1 MRSAAAVGG
10 AARQG
15 VSGVPGAGVKVGYVG
30 KVRRWLPP
38 VALLAALIIIS
49 AIAPDPVAGSSPA
62 TPELV
67 VRSANTIR
75 PVNRD
80 LSGFHVRNSAASIAS
95 DFDGLGATSF
105 RHVMSDYDFLDF
117 DCATKKISPA
127 SIEYFGS
134 WIDAVTAEGARP
146 ILSLS
151 YVPPCFARNGQ
162 PKGPPKP
169 DAIDDYRSFL
179 DDLFAG
185 LVTDRV
191 AAGREP
197 MRWFELWN
205 EPDIGLDPGNT
216 STGHGYVGTLD
227 EYVERNLPSLVGAIQ
242 QAESDSGVDLHIG
255 TPATYA
261 PWSFASVYGD
271 LATMLERANGFDRAT
286 AEQSAASI
294 IAYLGPVRSV
304 ALMEDGGFRWPR
316 RIADEAAA
324 LGLKVDFA
332 SVHYYPNTPLLG
344 LDFPEPKGPVLMKGR
359 NPDASPDA
367 YRALAER
374 WSAEF
379 RDQELVLS
387 EWGLTASG
395 ADARSGTCET
405 AAFDA
410 ASLSV
415 MQDSAI
421 DRALYLGR
429 PGGVEDAPFRAWSA
443 LPNDQVAVDQSG
455 GLAGVWSTAASGAG
469 RTTLLLSQWHSK
481 LTDAEDLSVPVVVE
495 GLPEGTYHVTVETIG
510 QGTSPA
516 ASSVERVVSSH
527 GGRLEIAEPL
537 ALRGQAFVR
546 VDVRATGVEP
556 LPALTNADPSGDAHT
571 CLVSVP
577 PSPTTTTTV
586 PAAGPPPSPTT
597 TTTAPAAGPPPP
609 SSSTTTVPSARPAPP
624 IAAEPAFAG

>member
-1 MRSAAAVGG
+1 MKSAADG
-10 AARQG
+10 AAGQK

-30 KVRRWLPP
+30 EVRRWLPP
-38 VALLAALIIIS
+38 VALLAALIVIS
-49 AIAPDPVAGSSPA
+49 SIAPDPVAGSSPA

-67 VRSANTIR
+67 VWSANAIR

-80 LSGFHVRNSAASIAS
+80 LTGFHVRNSAASIAS

-117 DCATKKISPA
+117 DCATTTISPA

-134 WIDAVTAEGARP
+134 WVDAVTAEGARP

-151 YVPPCFARNGQ
+151 YVPPCFARDGQ
-162 PKGPPKP
+162 TKGPPNP
-169 DAIDDYRSFL
+169 ADVSGYRAFL
-179 DDLFAG
+179 DDLLTG

-191 AAGREP
+191 NAGKEP
-197 MRWFELWN
+197 MRWLELWN
-205 EPDIGLDPGNT
+205 EPDIALDPGST

-227 EYVERNLPSLVGAIQ
+227 EYVALNLPSLVGAILQ
-242 QAESDSGVDLHIG
+242 VEADSGVDIHIG
-255 TPATYA
+255 TPAAYS
-261 PWSFASVYGD
+261 PWTMGSVYGD

-286 AEQSAASI
+286 AEYLATNADLL
-294 IAYLGPVRSV
+294 LGPGGSER
-304 ALMEDGGFRWPR
+304 LMEDGGTRWPR
-316 RIADEAAA
+316 RVTDEAAA
-324 LGLKVDFA
+324 LGLTLAFA

-344 LDFPEPKGPVLMKGR
+344 LDFPEPDGPVLMKGR

-367 YRALAER
+367 YRELAEL

-379 RDQELVLS
+379 PNQELVLS

-395 ADARSGTCET
+395 ADARSDTCEA

-421 DRALYLGR
+421 DRATGPE

-443 LPNDQVAVDQSG
+443 LPNDQVAVDQPA
-455 GLAGVWSTAASGAG
+455 GLAGVWSTAATGGG

-481 LTDAEDLSVPVVVE
+481 LTDARDLSVPVVVE
-495 GLPEGTYHVTVETIG
+495 GLADGTYNVTIETIG

-516 ASSVERVVSSH
+516 ASSVALAATST
-527 GGRLEIAEPL
+527 GGRLELPEL
-537 ALRGQAFVR
+537 VVLRGQAFVR
-546 VDVRATGVEP
+546 VDVRATGTDP
-556 LPALTNADPSGDAHT
+556 LPPLTANGDGEAHT
-571 CLVSVP
+571 CLVAAPAST
-577 PSPTTTTTV
+577 PTTTTSTASTANPV
-586 PAAGPPPSPTT
+586 LPAQSGSTPSSA
-597 TTTAPAAGPPPP
+597 APATP
-609 SSSTTTVPSARPAPP
+609 TSARPT
-624 IAAEPAFAG
+624 FTG